1 MKTDLISLWLEA
13 CPSFKPAL
21 DESCAESGREH
32 LYVHAAAFA
41 RHLLELH
48 MARQTEGFLAV
59 AAFIKSLH
67 LDPDSTAREFAT
79 VGILEGI
86 QNVWSNSGTSPDEFF
101 PCLLPASAAA
111 WHRLN
116 RFWSQE
122 IPFISNASPSLP

>member
-21 DESCAESGREH
+21 EESCAENGKEH
-32 LYVHAAAFA
+32 LCVHAAAFA
-41 RHLLELH
+41 RHLLKLH
-48 MARQTEGFLAV
+48 MARRTEEFPAV
-59 AAFIKSLH
+59 AAFIESLH
-67 LDPDSTAREFAT
+67 LDTDSTAREFAT
-79 VGILEGI
+79 VGILESI
-86 QNVWSNSGTSPDEFF
+86 QNVWSNSGTSPVEFF

-122 IPFISNASPSLP
+122 VPIISDAPPSFP